1 MVLVEYLLG
10 AGDVEDVLGALV
22 PGNGQDPVQIGA
34 DDRVFGGGRLHLC
47 QPVQL
52 APRLAI
58 DLLGQLQLVD
68 LAAQLVDLGG
78 DLVHLAQLFLDRLH
92 LLAQEV
98 FALVL
103 VHLALDVALDLAA
116 QLEDL
121 KLTGEYNR
129 QLAQALLH
137 IGLFQKLLFLVGID
151 LDRRGDEITQGAGVV
166 HVGRRHLQL
175 FRQVWHQPDDLGE
188 DILQVAG
195 ERLHFLGAVDPVF
208 KGLDPGDQ
216 VGVGHGVFDYL
227 DALDSLNQDTK
238 RTVGHLEHLVDDGGG
253 SYLEYVV
260 GARGLDLRITDGGQ
274 ADHLV
279 FVQNVVDQLDR
290 TLLPHSQRRH
300 RFREDDSLPQ
310 G

>member
-52 APRLAI
+52 APRLAV

-68 LAAQLVDLGG
+68 LAAQLV
-78 DLVHLAQLFLDRLH
+78 
-92 LLAQEV
+92 
-98 FALVL
+98 
-103 VHLALDVALDLAA
+103 
-116 QLEDL
+116 DL